1 MLIRALVLVAM
12 GRTILAKGPLGIP
25 TLGKL
30 KEYLLRRILIR
41 ALAIIG
47 CTRYRNISEVIRV
60 LGRSGRDNWLSSILV
75 KLRYD

>member
-30 KEYLLRRILIR
+30 KEYLLRKSST
-41 ALAIIG
+41 LAKPLERLYSVSV
-47 CTRYRNISEVIRV
+47 T
-60 LGRSGRDNWLSSILV
+60 LP
-75 KLRYD
+75 